1 MKGRCFNV
9 LLINVLVQ
17 FPCEQNSNDDV
28 DSDSDASYTVE
39 NEDDPD
45 EMDISDDHIEGDTS
59 EPIDEEQQQ
68 TGFDARFWQV
78 TTTILLLTE
87 EAKLLFSVLFLC
99 MFTDNFFSH
108 SVHQ

>member
-1 MKGRCFNV
+1 MEGRCFNV

-45 EMDISDDHIEGDTS
+45 DMDISDEHIEVDTVKWGYS
-59 EPIDEEQQQ
+59 GQFFRIFAFFEKCICESLD
-68 TGFDARFWQV
+68 F
-78 TTTILLLTE
+78 
-87 EAKLLFSVLFLC
+87 
-99 MFTDNFFSH
+99 MFYLRSNMGK
-108 SVHQ
+108 QIIP